1 MDCTE
6 FAATLADLLEDE
18 ISHPARAA
26 MDAHA
31 AGCAEC
37 TTLLGDLAGIRA
49 AAAALPELEP
59 SRDLWPG
66 IADRIPARVLAM
78 EPAQPRRSHAGTA
91 WRHPAVAAAAL
102 VMLVAGVSHLWTRS
116 AYEPRGGATA
126 PRATASIATVAVAPP
141 ADTASRDTG
150 VEPLRS
156 TEGGGGGP
164 TEGSTAGVARVAVT
178 GTVRGG
184 SSAPTGARG
193 TAPTAPTA
201 PTATLT
207 SQPRSASATVRTE
220 AEPVY
225 DREIMRLRAIV
236 RERRAALD
244 PATVAVL
251 ERSIAVID
259 SANAHSRAALARD
272 AGSGFLASQLNRSLE
287 KKVELLRLTAQ
298 LPART

>member
-37 TTLLGDLAGIRA
+37 AELLGDLAAIRV
-49 AAAALPELEP
+49 AAAALPELQP
-59 SRDLWPG
+59 SRDLWLG

-78 EPAQPRRSHAGTA
+78 EPAQARRPHAVAA

-102 VMLVAGVSHLWTRS
+102 VMLAAGVSHLWTRS
-116 AYEPRGGATA
+116 AYAPRGSATS
-126 PRATASIATVAVAPP
+126 PRATAAIATVAVAPP
-141 ADTASRDTG
+141 ADTASADTG

-156 TEGGGGGP
+156 PEVGGGGP
-164 TEGSTAGVARVAVT
+164 TEERAASVARV
-178 GTVRGG
+178 
-184 SSAPTGARG
+184 RG
-193 TAPTAPTA
+193 TPPTAPTVS
-201 PTATLT
+201 TAMLA
-207 SQPRSASATVRTE
+207 SQPRRATATVRTE

-259 SANAHSRAALARD
+259 SAIAESRAALARD
-272 AGSGFLASQLNRSLE
+272 AGSGFLANQLNRSLE